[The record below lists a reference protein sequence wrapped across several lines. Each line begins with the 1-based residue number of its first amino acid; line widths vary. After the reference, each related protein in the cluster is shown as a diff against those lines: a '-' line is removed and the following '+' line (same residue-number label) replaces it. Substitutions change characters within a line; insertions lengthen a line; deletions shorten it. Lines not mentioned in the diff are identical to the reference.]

1 MITTGSISSYSYLLN
16 SFVDSIGGRL
26 SFGVVLRIEELVLAL
41 ALGHELAQLLQL
53 GALLLSGKTFAFRLF
68 KIINIIKIIRQFYIL
83 QGFLILS
90 WLTTKHFKIFSNML
104 NV

>member
-53 GALLLSGKTFAFRLF
+53 GALLLSGKTFAFRLLEM
-68 KIINIIKIIRQFYIL
+68 INMIIKIRQFYIL

-90 WLTTKHFKIFSNML
+90 RLTAKHFNML